1 MKKFFKVVLI
11 ALVVL
16 VGALYVWLNFNVSYE
31 LKLACEGEREGWIFL
46 DGVRDDLEKE
56 NANAYIKINKY
67 KWWYPVDADAL
78 VQGDILNVYIERD
91 VKFID
96 TIGLIEFGNTL
107 GTTNSGTYQ
116 TLSKRLSWSSEGEHG
131 GFRFKGTC
139 TESKNQVRL
148 SKNEN
153 PNLGLTSKE

>member
-31 LKLACEGEREGWIFL
+31 LKLACEGEQESWVFWN
-46 DGVRDDLEKE
+46 GVKSDLEKE
-56 NANAYIKINKY
+56 NANAYIRINKY

-78 VQGDILNVYIERD
+78 LQGDILGMHIERD

-96 TIGLIEFGNTL
+96 TIGVIEFGNTL

-116 TLSKRLSWSSEGEHG
+116 TLSKRLSWSFRGEHG
-131 GFRFKGTC
+131 GSSFEGTC
-139 TESKNQVRL
+139 TESKN
-148 SKNEN
+148 
-153 PNLGLTSKE
+153 